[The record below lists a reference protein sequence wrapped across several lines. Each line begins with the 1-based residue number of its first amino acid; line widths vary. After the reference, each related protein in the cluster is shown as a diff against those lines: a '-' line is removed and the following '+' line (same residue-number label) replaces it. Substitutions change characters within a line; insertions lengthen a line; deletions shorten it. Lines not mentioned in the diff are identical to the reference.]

1 MPVRTTVEAGAATNV
16 HTLESLKKLPRN
28 KLQALTKKLDY
39 QANAKS
45 VDIIEYVLRASGS
58 PAPAPAPLPPLWSP
72 GSLPAGPNGKMLDA
86 NEYRSMFDDRRVNG
100 LHDLGYTSITLLSHW
115 ECEYKPAFAAFA
127 TIGKGAIAVA
137 AAVPTTAAAKA
148 ASAVGDVIM
157 FDSSSGVSAP
167 RLKCGGAAP
176 RSQFAVDARA
186 TAAAAGCIDV
196 LAQDAA
202 GGEIEA
208 ARRVGPIGRRVGT
221 SNGELDPNKVRSE
234 VSELIRFYLEIQTR
248 KSSLL
253 RIHPLF
259 SGDTDEVD
267 NNSFFV

>member
-1 MPVRTTVEAGAATNV
+1 
-16 HTLESLKKLPRN
+16 
-28 KLQALTKKLDY
+28 
-39 QANAKS
+39 
-45 VDIIEYVLRASGS
+45 
-58 PAPAPAPLPPLWSP
+58 
-72 GSLPAGPNGKMLDA
+72 MLDWEA
-86 NEYRSMFDDRRVNG
+86 YSKLFDDRRLTG
-100 LHDLGYTSITLLSHW
+100 LHDVGYTKRSLLSHW
-115 ECEYKPAFAAFA
+115 ECEYKTAFAAA
-127 TIGKGAIAVA
+127 AVA
-137 AAVPTTAAAKA
+137 TTAAAKA

-186 TAAAAGCIDV
+186 TAAAAGCIAV

-202 GGEIEA
+202 GDDFE
-208 ARRVGPIGRRVGT
+208 RT
-221 SNGELDPNKVRSE
+221 SNGQLDPNKVRSE

>member
-1 MPVRTTVEAGAATNV
+1 MPVRTTVEAGAATNA
-16 HTLESLKKLPRN
+16 HTSESLEKLERWE
-28 KLQALTKKLDY
+28 LQALAKEFRLR
-39 QANAKS
+39 ANAKS
-45 VDIIEYVLRASGS
+45 AAIIQHVLRESGS

-72 GSLPAGPNGKMLDA
+72 GSLPAAPNGEMLDA

-100 LHDLGYTSITLLSHW
+100 LHDLGYTKIDLLSHW
-115 ECEYKPAFAAFA
+115 ECEYKTAFS
-127 TIGKGAIAVA
+127 A
-137 AAVPTTAAAKA
+137 AAVATTAAAKA

-176 RSQFAVDARA
+176 RSQFA
-186 TAAAAGCIDV
+186 AAA
-196 LAQDAA
+196 
-202 GGEIEA
+202 GEIEA
-208 ARRVGPIGRRVGT
+208 ARRVGPIGRRGGT

-248 KSSLL
+248 KNSLL
-253 RIHPLF
+253 RIHPFF
-259 SGDTDEVD
+259 SGDTDKVD

>member
-1 MPVRTTVEAGAATNV
+1 M
-16 HTLESLKKLPRN
+16 
-28 KLQALTKKLDY
+28 
-39 QANAKS
+39 
-45 VDIIEYVLRASGS
+45 
-58 PAPAPAPLPPLWSP
+58 
-72 GSLPAGPNGKMLDA
+72 PAGPNGEMLDWIT
-86 NEYRSMFDDRRVNG
+86 YSKLFDDRRLGG
-100 LHDLGYTSITLLSHW
+100 LHDLGYTKRSLLSHW
-115 ECEYKPAFAAFA
+115 ECEYKTAFAAA
-127 TIGKGAIAVA
+127 AVA
-137 AAVPTTAAAKA
+137 TTAAAKA
-148 ASAVGDVIM
+148 ASAVGDVII

-167 RLKCGGAAP
+167 KLKCGGTAP

-186 TAAAAGCIDV
+186 TAAAAGCIAV

-208 ARRVGPIGRRVGT
+208 ARRVGPIGRRLGT
-221 SNGELDPNKVRSE
+221 SNGQLDPNKVRSDQRA